1 MRKCVAC
8 QYYDRNQA
16 QSDSDSTQRWG
27 QCRRS
32 VPTLSPASVKGYMIE
47 GVWPHVRDD
56 DWCGEWIAAERSEP
70 QVKHAVDSL
79 MQGGPPAVRVPLMTP
94 SPASRSPSPFATAA
108 SGASL
113 SLSPVALAA
122 AGARPGAGTG
132 TTAD

>member
-8 QYYDRNQA
+8 QYYDRNQS
-16 QSDSDSTQRWG
+16 QSDSDGIQRWG

-70 QVKHAVDSL
+70 PVKHAADSL
-79 MQGGPPAVRVPLMTP
+79 MHGVAPALRAPLMTATP
-94 SPASRSPSPFATAA
+94 SSRPASPFAAAA

-122 AGARPGAGTG
+122 AGAGSG

>member
-8 QYYDRNQA
+8 QYYDRNQS
-16 QSDSDSTQRWG
+16 QSDSGSTQRWG

-47 GVWPHVRDD
+47 GVWPQVRDD
-56 DWCGEWIAAERSEP
+56 DWCGEWIAAERAGP

-79 MQGGPPAVRVPLMTP
+79 MHGSAPAVRVPLMSPT
-94 SPASRSPSPFATAA
+94 PASRPASPFAAAA
-108 SGASL
+108 SGTSL

-122 AGARPGAGTG
+122 GGAGPG